1 MEQQVIITLKEL
13 ENFLKYLQ
21 DKIDEPYKKETE
33 NAIENFIKELK
44 SKWIKMIY
52 DKKRPTSSSSRLK
65 LKEYCFWL
73 I

>member
-44 SKWIKMIY
+44 SK
-52 DKKRPTSSSSRLK
+52 
-65 LKEYCFWL
+65 
-73 I
+73 